1 MDVNI
6 ANNSDA
12 EIKELLRELF
22 DELYSGDKGADINK
36 VMLYTPL
43 IQMYQSELSGRQVER
58 TTGLALRIAGFGLAV
73 SFVSLIVVFTGRG

>member
-58 TTGLALRIAGFGLAV
+58 TTGLA
-73 SFVSLIVVFTGRG
+73 